1 MREGTADAMLGEFA
15 MAKQA
20 KLIEEGLKR
29 ISTRGA
35 VAYGRTELES
45 AVEQGSIE
53 NPDYRSR
60 SIAQRIILVRNG
72 CKYTCKWWPSRTSS
86 ANHDAGEELMGLGGA
101 IGLLRWNLE

>member
-1 MREGTADAMLGEFA
+1 MQCLVNLR

-53 NPDYRSR
+53 TL
-60 SIAQRIILVRNG
+60 IIKQAF
-72 CKYTCKWWPSRTSS
+72 CA
-86 ANHDAGEELMGLGGA
+86 ANHSGLKRLQVYVQMVAKSCKPVQIMMLEKSSWDLGA
-101 IGLLRWNLE
+101 QLVC